1 MQRTTIMS
9 DWFIKLQHTPKA
21 RIRVFFFHYAGG
33 GASIFRGW
41 ERHFSREID
50 VFAVQS
56 PGREN
61 RYSAPPIASI
71 ERKVAL
77 LREEIAPYLDLPCI
91 FVGHSMGAL
100 LAFELARAIESGGA
114 HGKLAH
120 LVLSAARAPHLPRV
134 KPLMAGLSHDAFIE
148 QVKMFS
154 RTPHDILDNREIMEV
169 FMPMLRADFTL
180 SESCAFRP
188 EPRLAAP
195 ATVFSGVD
203 DDAVP
208 IADAG
213 AWDHLLA
220 QGADYVTFDG
230 GHFFIH
236 GEQARFIEAVQ
247 AIVHHELDLRHGPMQ
262 RPLAA

>member
-1 MQRTTIMS
+1 MS

-41 ERHFSREID
+41 ERHFSREVD

-61 RYSAPPIASI
+61 RYSAPPIASL

-77 LREEIAPYLDLPCI
+77 LHEEIAPYLDLPCI
-91 FVGHSMGAL
+91 FVGHSMGAM
-100 LAFELARAIESGGA
+100 LAFELARAIEAGGIDRPA
-114 HGKLAH
+114 HV
-120 LVLSAARAPHLPRV
+120 VLSAARAPHLPRI
-134 KPLMAGLSHDAFIE
+134 KPLMGGLSHDEFIE

-154 RTPHDILDNREIMEV
+154 RTPDEILDNREIMEV

-180 SESCAFRP
+180 SESRVFQP
-188 EPRLAAP
+188 EPRLQAP

-208 IADAG
+208 IADAE
-213 AWDHLLA
+213 AWDRLLA
-220 QGADYVTFDG
+220 QGADYLAFDG

-236 GEQARFIEAVQ
+236 SEQARFVAAVQ
-247 AIVHHELDLRHGPMQ
+247 AIVHHELNLRHGPMQ